1 MASIGMIKIGGRDRI
16 TNIFEF
22 KSAVMFSLKTVCKV
36 NEVFNYQDNQWEVEV
51 RENHNYIVAR
61 SRFELSIDNILK
73 RGLEL
78 CQQALDLLSIT
89 RKGEMQIEAPG
100 DEHIVLFTETNRIIL
115 REVSISNLGIGVD
128 SSYEIIDKDGN
139 IVSKPPP
146 PQINWI
152 PAFRF
157 YRLSQGSNDLFE
169 AYRNLFLGL
178 EALLNQICPKTVKEG
193 EKQWLKRALLL
204 VGGNIQLSELM
215 PEGNN
220 NAVEYFLKTQYD
232 AIRCKL
238 FHAKGDRAILPHQDL
253 NPIEVSGAYDS
264 LLSLWR
270 KIAVI
275 YFNIPGGGGVI
286 TNQGFKSFMNEAFSD
301 GFTFVASNDK
311 TPPNEKDNEINPL
324 KKDKYIYKNT
334 DYKNNLKGGR
344 VLLTGSLEEPE
355 LSKVKVIH
363 RIGVVIK
370 DVLFSIK
377 YIQDGLYVNGVDKFE
392 SYQTVRLINT
402 SNPKTFFST

>member
-36 NEVFNYQDNQWEVEV
+36 NEVFNFQDNQWEVEV

-178 EALLNQICPKTVKEG
+178 EALLNQICL
-193 EKQWLKRALLL
+193 KQ
-204 VGGNIQLSELM
+204 
-215 PEGNN
+215 
-220 NAVEYFLKTQYD
+220 
-232 AIRCKL
+232 
-238 FHAKGDRAILPHQDL
+238 
-253 NPIEVSGAYDS
+253 
-264 LLSLWR
+264 
-270 KIAVI
+270 
-275 YFNIPGGGGVI
+275 
-286 TNQGFKSFMNEAFSD
+286 
-301 GFTFVASNDK
+301 
-311 TPPNEKDNEINPL
+311 L
-324 KKDKYIYKNT
+324 KKAR
-334 DYKNNLKGGR
+334 NNG
-344 VLLTGSLEEPE
+344 
-355 LSKVKVIH
+355 
-363 RIGVVIK
+363 
-370 DVLFSIK
+370 
-377 YIQDGLYVNGVDKFE
+377 
-392 SYQTVRLINT
+392 
-402 SNPKTFFST
+402 